1 MSFVANII
9 YVILRYPCKNSVM
22 EKNSDK
28 NLNRIRYSKLN
39 ITIALITS
47 IAMGF
52 LNFIERTVFNRFFI
66 EDYLGL
72 FSFYN
77 SVIGILGTVELGIT
91 SSIAFALYAPLEYR
105 NKGQIRAI
113 MSFFKKV
120 YIAIGT
126 IIFCSGLIVMQFF
139 PLLLKTE
146 VPMQWAKIYFL
157 FFLFRTASNYL
168 FGYKSIL
175 FTANQ
180 EEYKTTLVSNI
191 CWCFLYS
198 LDMVITITTQNFLL
212 YSISISVVNLIR
224 LIIINILAIK
234 DFKWIKGAIKE
245 KINPA
250 VKTHIIKNTKG
261 LIVTRFGNMI
271 ISVTDTLLI
280 SIMVGTATLG
290 LYSNYTM
297 ITSGLT
303 TFVNILPKSITASI
317 GNAGVTETRR
327 SMSKSFSIM
336 NLASFFI
343 YGSTTILLVNI
354 LNPIVSTFFGSNR
367 TFNML
372 SVVLICT
379 SFYLTCAREIFFT
392 YKSSLGLYWE
402 DRKRPL
408 IAGLVNLITS
418 VIFGKYMGLN
428 GIILGTIFTN
438 LFVNLLF
445 EPTVIIHKGFRS
457 SAFWFYITIIGRL
470 LLVSGISILTLFIN
484 SFIHIN
490 GILEI
495 IIKFITTLIVLLLTF
510 LLIYRNNQDART
522 ILSTVKIAFM
532 DKRKL
537 KKLEKEKNKEE
548 SSTSSD
554 YQ

>member
-1 MSFVANII
+1 
-9 YVILRYPCKNSVM
+9 M

-28 NLNRIRYSKLN
+28 NLNRIRHSKLN
-39 ITIALITS
+39 ITIALVTS

-52 LNFIERTVFNRFFI
+52 LNFAERTVFNRFFI

-91 SSIAFALYAPLEYR
+91 SSIAFALYAPLEYK
-105 NKGQIRAI
+105 NNGQIAAI
-113 MSFFKKV
+113 MTFFKKV
-120 YIAIGT
+120 YIAIGS
-126 IIFCSGLIVMQFF
+126 IIFVGGIVIMQFF

-146 VPMQWAKIYFL
+146 VPMQWAKTYFI
-157 FFLFRTASNYL
+157 FFLLRTASNYW

-180 EEYKTTLVSNI
+180 EEYKTTLISNI

-198 LDMVITITTQNFLL
+198 IDMVITITTRDFLI
-212 YSISISVVNLIR
+212 YSSSITIVNLIR
-224 LIIINILAIK
+224 LLIINILATK
-234 DFKWIKGAIKE
+234 DFKGLKNTKKE
-245 KINPA
+245 KIDPA

-261 LIVTRFGNMI
+261 LVVTRFGNMI

-297 ITSGLT
+297 ITSGLS
-303 TFVNILPKSITASI
+303 TFVNIVPKSITASI

-327 SMSKSFSIM
+327 TMAKSFNIM

-354 LNPIVSTFFGSNR
+354 INPIVSTFFGADR
-367 TFNML
+367 TFNTL
-372 SVVLICT
+372 SVILICA
-379 SFYLTCAREIFFT
+379 SFYLSCAREIFFT

-408 IAGLVNLITS
+408 IAGLVNLVTS
-418 VIFGKYMGLN
+418 VLFGKYMGLN

-470 LLVSGISILTLFIN
+470 LLVSGISLLTLIIN
-484 SFIHIN
+484 SFIHLT

-495 IIKFITTLIVLLLTF
+495 IVKFLTTLIVLLLIF
-510 LLIYRNNQDART
+510 ILIYRNNKEAKT
-522 ILSTVKIAFM
+522 ILTTVKIAFM

-537 KKLEKEKNKEE
+537 KKLEKEKAIEE
-548 SSTSSD
+548 SANSSD
-554 YQ
+554 HQ